1 MQPDPDGA
9 PEGPPH
15 VPSQFPHEPLQQSA
29 SAPQLAPSGEPLGPP
44 HVLSQVPQASEQ
56 QSDELAQDP
65 PVAAQPQV
73 PPAHVPLQQSVPV
86 PQLAPSG
93 EPLWPPQV
101 SSHVPQVS
109 EQQSLSVVQL
119 PPVPEHEL
127 AHCPL
132 LLQMSVPQ
140 QSALS
145 PHDSPVP
152 RHPHLPA
159 LLQTFGAQQSLLL
172 EHDVPEPAHPHVEVP
187 VSQLRAPQQSAL
199 PVQPWPLEAHPHVLF
214 THRPEQQ
221 SPAVLHDVPSSLH
234 PMPVP
239 PSSPVPGS

>member
-1 MQPDPDGA
+1 MQPEPDGA
-9 PEGPPH
+9 PEAPPH
-15 VPSQFPHEPLQQSA
+15 VPSHVPHEPLQQSA
-29 SAPQLAPSGEPLGPP
+29 SVPQLAPSGEPLGPP
-44 HVLSQVPQASEQ
+44 QVLSHVPHASVQ
-56 QSDELAQDP
+56 QSDEVAQDP

-73 PPAHVPLQQSVPV
+73 PPAQVPLQQSVPV

-109 EQQSLSVVQL
+109 EQQSPSVVQL
-119 PPVPEHEL
+119 PPVSEQEL
-127 AHCPL
+127 PHCPL
-132 LLQMSVPQ
+132 LLQMRRPQ
-140 QSALS
+140 QSLLLLHA
-145 PHDSPVP
+145 SPVP
-152 RHPHLPA
+152 RQPHVPLP
-159 LLQTFGAQQSLLL
+159 LHTFGAQQSALV
-172 EHDVPEPAHPHVEVP
+172 EHEVPEPAHPHVDVP

-221 SPAVLHDVPSSLH
+221 SPAVLHDVPSSLQ
-234 PMPVP
+234 PVPVP